1 LVHEKL
7 YKSEDYGRINV
18 KEYINML
25 VENLIETYSYNKEIE
40 LKLDLE
46 VQHFNLNT
54 IIPLGLLLNEIIS
67 NSFKYAFNDVKNGV
81 IEIELH
87 KSNVKEEYTIIIGD
101 NGKGFNDEVFNNE
114 TTTLGLELIKI
125 LSNQLNGE
133 IEKIQKP
140 GTHYI
145 LKFKPIKD

>member
-1 LVHEKL
+1 
-7 YKSEDYGRINV
+7 
-18 KEYINML
+18 M
-25 VENLIETYSYNKEIE
+25 
-40 LKLDLE
+40 
-46 VQHFNLNT
+46 
-54 IIPLGLLLNEIIS
+54 
-67 NSFKYAFNDVKNGV
+67 
-81 IEIELH
+81 
-87 KSNVKEEYTIIIGD
+87 KEEYTIIIGD